1 MDEEGESGKGK
12 TSRTRGLGRL
22 FLEFSTKEACL
33 AAACALSGRFFAGRI
48 LVVSFVDEVAFCKG
62 EVVSLKE
69 GPTIPPGAG
78 VWCSEELKECG
89 SLVLEGAPLDTTG
102 GGGGVD

>member
-1 MDEEGESGKGK
+1 
-12 TSRTRGLGRL
+12 
-22 FLEFSTKEACL
+22 
-33 AAACALSGRFFAGRI
+33 
-48 LVVSFVDEVAFCKG
+48 VVSFVDEVAFCKG

-102 GGGGVD
+102 GGGGVDWVVNKQKTLLFIHTQS